1 MHVVKIK
8 PITEATG
15 IWEEDENS
23 LYEDLYCSK
32 YDCSYGELLERWS
45 KEPFDVGD
53 IIMVNSSDKSSTGSN
68 FVTPHR
74 VFVISSVLADDDNQK
89 YIGYELSSNVSKS
102 NKYILNSDRIPV
114 KDWWKSN
121 IYIKNYS
128 TILQDGVPS
137 DREAMIDLGTL
148 YEFSNDNLSANGVK
162 KGVTS
167 KEFSDFV
174 FNTVN
179 KIYRNEDVSGVT
191 WEKWDGA

>member
-1 MHVVKIK
+1 MRVIKIK
-8 PITEATG
+8 PITDATG
-15 IWEEDENS
+15 SWDEDENS

-32 YDCSYGELLERWS
+32 YDCSYKELFERWS
-45 KEPFDVGD
+45 KEPFNVGD
-53 IIMVNSSDKSSTGSN
+53 IIMVNSSGKSSTGSN

-74 VFVISSVLADDDNQK
+74 VFIISSVSDEGNNQK
-89 YIGYELSSNVSKS
+89 YLGYELSSNVSKS

-162 KGVTS
+162 KGVAS

-174 FNTVN
+174 FDTVN
-179 KIYRNEDVSGVT
+179 KIYRNEDVSGIT
-191 WEKWDGA
+191 WEK